1 MTDRRPTDL
10 AASVRQ
16 RLKNIA
22 DATSRPFAE
31 VLQWYA
37 IERFLARFSNT
48 RHRDSYLLK
57 GAALLRVWQELPARP
72 TMDVDLGVRGVVSVE
87 DAKLLVF
94 DCLSAEVEPDG
105 LEFDPGS
112 IEAEPI
118 RVAREYPG
126 VRVRCRGLLGTAR
139 VVVQIDIGFG
149 DSVVPQPEL
158 IEYPTLLDF
167 RPARILA
174 YRRETVIAE
183 KLEAIVSLGLRTSR
197 MKDYFDLSWL
207 LEHCEFDGATM
218 AQAVKA
224 TFARRKTGIPAEVPE
239 GLAQGVLES
248 QDKQRQWRAFL
259 RRMQIDRD
267 RVPFE
272 NAVETIREFASPLF
286 RALSSGEA
294 FSGTWQSETG
304 WRSIPGPR
312 SKS

>member
-1 MTDRRPTDL
+1 MTDRKPTNL

-16 RLKNIA
+16 RLKNIS
-22 DATSRPFAE
+22 DATSRPFSE

-72 TMDVDLGVRGVVSVE
+72 TMDVDLGFQGVVSVE
-87 DAKLLVF
+87 DAKLLVS
-94 DCLSAEVEPDG
+94 DCVRAEVEPDG
-105 LEFDPGS
+105 LEFDPRS

-118 RVAREYPG
+118 RIAREYPG

-158 IEYPTLLDF
+158 IEYPTLLNF
-167 RPARILA
+167 QPARILA
-174 YRRETVIAE
+174 YRPETVIAE

-207 LEHCEFDGATM
+207 LKHNEFDGATM
-218 AQAVKA
+218 AEAVKA
-224 TFARRKTGIPAEVPE
+224 TFSRRKTEIPEEVPE
-239 GLAQGVLES
+239 GLGQGVLES

-259 RRMQIDRD
+259 RRMRIDLD
-267 RVPFE
+267 LVPFE
-272 NAVETIREFASPLF
+272 DAVETIRAFATPLF
-286 RALSSGEA
+286 RTLSSGEVS
-294 FSGTWQSETG
+294 SGTWQPKAG
-304 WRSIPGPR
+304 WHLTPR
-312 SKS
+312 SRS